1 MESLLYRAMTSDA
14 NGRPVCEDS
23 ARGLGV
29 RVPRDIEPSE
39 DGVVRPRTGGLSV
52 TPEDPKL
59 LPAHRRPPAFGGW
72 GKDPVF
78 EISEQQLGED
88 LAYRPD
94 EGREAFHGF
103 VEPGR
108 PMPLSSYR
116 EALRETAPR
125 WRTVA

>member
-1 MESLLYRAMTSDA
+1 METRLYRAMTPDA
-14 NGRPVCEDS
+14 NGRPTCKDS

-29 RVPRDIEPSE
+29 RVPRDIEPRE
-39 DGVVRPRTGGLSV
+39 DGDVHPRTGGMSV

-78 EISEQQLGED
+78 EIAERDLGKD

-103 VEPGR
+103 VEPGY
-108 PMPLSSYR
+108 PMPLDSYQ
-116 EALRETAPR
+116 EALCETAPL
-125 WRTVA
+125 WRMVA